1 MINDLVFVDDKGFHY
16 PDYPTVLL
24 SLKEQYRLI
33 YGQDIDLE
41 ADTLDGQNLATLAQC
56 YHDMAQTISMTYN
69 GFSPAT
75 ATGDALS
82 RQVRINGIA
91 RRTGTN
97 STVDLTIIGRNGTNI
112 VSGVV
117 EDINGNKWNL
127 PAAVLIPPSGQVIV
141 TATAQT
147 SGAISAIAN
156 TVTKISTPTLG
167 WQSVNNVG
175 AASIGKDTETDAE
188 LRIRQAQS
196 VATASGSMVASVYGG
211 VVAVSGVTRLKIYEN
226 DTALTDANGITRNSI
241 AVVVEGGDATEIGTA
256 IRKTKSGGCGTFGTT
271 TIPITDEYGT
281 INIKFSRPNEKAV
294 KLKVTITPL
303 AKYSNDVT
311 LALQNTLK
319 DYVNGHDIGET
330 LYFGQLMA
338 MAYQTQSQY
347 FETFNVTKI
356 EVAVGTGA
364 YVQNVDVTCAYN
376 DAVITKLLSDVT
388 VVVV

>member
-56 YHDMAQTISMTYN
+56 YHDMSQTISMTYN
-69 GFSPAT
+69 GFSPST

-82 RQVRINGIA
+82 RQVRINGIS
-91 RRTGTN
+91 RRAGTN
-97 STVDLTIIGRNGTNI
+97 STIDLTVIGRNGTNI
-112 VSGVV
+112 VNGVV
-117 EDINGNKWNL
+117 EDLNGNKWNL
-127 PAAVLIPPSGQVIV
+127 PATVLIPPSGQAIV

-147 SGAISAIAN
+147 SGAISSIAN

-188 LRIRQAQS
+188 LRVRQSQS

-211 VVAVSGVTRLKIYEN
+211 VVAVFGVTRLKIYEN
-226 DTALTDANGITRNSI
+226 DTALTDSNFITRNSI
-241 AVVVEGGDATEIGTA
+241 AVVVEGGDATAIGSA

-271 TIPITDEYGT
+271 KITITDDYGA
-281 INIKFSRPNEKAV
+281 IDIKFSRPNEKAV

-303 AKYSNDVT
+303 AKYSSAVT
-311 LALQNTLK
+311 LALQTALK
-319 DYVNGHDIGET
+319 DYVNSHDIGET

-338 MAYQTQSQY
+338 MAYQTQSKY

-356 EVAVGTGA
+356 EVSVSGGA
-364 YVQNVDVTCAYN
+364 YTQSVDVTCAYN
-376 DAVITKLLSDVT
+376 DAVITKLLSDVA

>member
-56 YHDMAQTISMTYN
+56 YHDMAQTISITYN

-91 RRTGTN
+91 RRAGTN
-97 STVDLTIIGRNGTNI
+97 STVDLTIIGRSGTNI
-112 VSGVV
+112 VNGVV
-117 EDINGNKWNL
+117 EDLNGNKWNL
-127 PAAVLIPPSGQVIV
+127 PATVLIPPSGQVIV
-141 TATAQT
+141 TAKAQT

-188 LRIRQAQS
+188 LRIRQSQS
-196 VATASGSMVASVYGG
+196 VATASGSTVASVYGG
-211 VVAVSGVTRLKIYEN
+211 VVAVAGVTRLKIYEN
-226 DTALTDANGITRNSI
+226 DTALIDANGITRNSI
-241 AVVVEGGDATEIGTA
+241 AVVVEGGDATAIGAA

-311 LALQNTLK
+311 LALQNALK
-319 DYVNGHDIGET
+319 DYVNSHDIGET

-338 MAYQTQSQY
+338 VAYQTQSQY

-356 EVAVGTGA
+356 EVAVGAGA
-364 YVQNVDVTCAYN
+364 YVQSVDVTCAYN
-376 DAVITKLLSDVT
+376 DAVITKLLSDIQ